1 MIANKAEYTIGA
13 NMLIKL
19 LITLVY
25 TTQLESH
32 YRVLLTVIIV
42 YTTET

>member
-1 MIANKAEYTIGA
+1 MIANKAKYTIGA

-25 TTQLESH
+25 TTQLE
-32 YRVLLTVIIV
+32 VTIV
-42 YTTET
+42 SY